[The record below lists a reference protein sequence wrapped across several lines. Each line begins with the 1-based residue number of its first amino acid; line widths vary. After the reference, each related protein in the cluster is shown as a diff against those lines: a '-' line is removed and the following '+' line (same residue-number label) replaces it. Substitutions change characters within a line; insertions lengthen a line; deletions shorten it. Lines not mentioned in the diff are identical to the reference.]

1 MNTRTKKLDFYRNE
15 RTMLWISKRIP
26 RPRPYQPRDVVAVHV
41 NEKKIVY
48 GDCEIN
54 KNIDTAIDRAIN
66 ESKIFA

>member
-1 MNTRTKKLDFYRNE
+1 
-15 RTMLWISKRIP
+15 MLWISKRIP